1 MKMRINR
8 ILAVSALI
16 AAGLTACSGG
26 NGDADRNTNTNTNT
40 TVNTNGDRVTV
51 PETDG
56 QGSHNAANS
65 LDWHGTY
72 TGVLPCAD
80 CEGISSTLTL
90 NADETYHLITVYLGR
105 EDGEYHSR
113 GTFSWNEAGNT
124 VRLND
129 FESGPGLY
137 FVAENRLF
145 HLDMDGNRITGDL
158 AGRYILEK
166 EPADAGIPLK
176 GTRWMLDE
184 IRGQPVVQRGEDER
198 APWFILSPDENR
210 IHGFGGCNTFNGSYT
225 LQEGGRITFSQ
236 IAATKMACPNQD
248 VDYES
253 MVFEVLD
260 QTDSYSQRGS
270 MLLLNRSEMAPLAV
284 WRAEM

>member
-1 MKMRINR
+1 MHMTMRINS

-26 NGDADRNTNTNTNT
+26 NGDADRNTEANTNK
-40 TVNTNGDRVTV
+40 NGSGITV
-51 PETDG
+51 PRTDG
-56 QGSHNAANS
+56 TGSHNAANS
-65 LDWHGTY
+65 LDWQGTY

-80 CEGISSTLTL
+80 CEGISTTLTL
-90 NADETYHLITVYLGR
+90 NADETYHLITVYMGHD
-105 EDGEYHSR
+105 DGEFHSR
-113 GTFSWNEAGNT
+113 GMFSWNDAGNT
-124 VRLND
+124 ITLEGYTD
-129 FESGPGLY
+129 GPRFY
-137 FVAENRLF
+137 FVAENRLIQ
-145 HLDMDGNRITGDL
+145 LDMDGNRITGDL

-210 IHGFGGCNTFNGSYT
+210 IHGFGGCNTFNGSYN
-225 LQEGGRITFSQ
+225 LHEDGRITFSQ